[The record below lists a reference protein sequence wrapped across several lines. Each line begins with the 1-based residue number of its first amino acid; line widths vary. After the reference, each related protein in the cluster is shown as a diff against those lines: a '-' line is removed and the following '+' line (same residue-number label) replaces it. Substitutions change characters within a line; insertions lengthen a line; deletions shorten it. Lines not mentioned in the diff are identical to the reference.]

1 MAIDWALEYMKLR
14 ALWRRSPVLYA
25 NQRLGLNPTWQQA
38 QLLNAIAKPEARVS
52 VRSGHS
58 TGKSA
63 AMATAIWWKLECF
76 DYSKVPCTAPS
87 AVQLRDILWAE
98 VAKWYRASVAAAQA
112 ANAPGL
118 LAPESVRGYAG

>member
-1 MAIDWALEYMKLR
+1 MLINWAAEYAQLR
-14 ALWRRSPVLYA
+14 SLWRRHPVLYA
-25 NQRLGLNPTWQQA
+25 KQRLGLFPTRQQ
-38 QLLNAIAKPEARVS
+38 QELLEAIAKPEARVS

-58 TGKSA
+58 TGKST
-63 AMATAIWWKLECF
+63 AMAAAIWWKLECF

-112 ANAPGL
+112 AGMPPA
-118 LAPESVRGYAG
+118 Y

>member
-25 NQRLGLNPTWQQA
+25 KQRLGLNPTWQQA
-38 QLLNAIAKPEARVS
+38 QLLDAIAKPEARVS

-63 AMATAIWWKLECF
+63 AMAAAIWWKLECF

-98 VAKWYRASVAAAQA
+98 VAKWYRASGHWYGF
-112 ANAPGL
+112 APKNRWRRDTKR
-118 LAPESVRGYAG
+118 S

>member
-1 MAIDWALEYMKLR
+1 MRCAVDAYVAIDWALEYMKLR

-25 NQRLGLNPTWQQA
+25 NQRLGLNLTWQQA

-76 DYSKVPCTAPS
+76 DGSEFLYGPICCAATRYS
-87 AVQLRDILWAE
+87 L
-98 VAKWYRASVAAAQA
+98 
-112 ANAPGL
+112 G
-118 LAPESVRGYAG
+118 